1 MNYSSAAGASA
12 ASSLGCLG
20 FAGFFRRGLRLRR
33 KEHGHVLAL
42 KLGRLVKI
50 RYLRALFRKVL
61 EQRFANLGVRHLSAS
76 ETHRDLEAVALVEE
90 LLAVFQ
96 LGVEV
101 VRVDAGGHAYLL
113 DLDNALIL
121 LGFLLL
127 LGLLEAELAVVHNL
141 ADRGLEP
148 GAILTRSRSC
158 SAATFRASSAD
169 MIPSCSP

>member
-1 MNYSSAAGASA
+1 M
-12 ASSLGCLG
+12 
-20 FAGFFRRGLRLRR
+20 
-33 KEHGHVLAL
+33 
-42 KLGRLVKI
+42 
-50 RYLRALFRKVL
+50 
-61 EQRFANLGVRHLSAS
+61 RHLSAS

-127 LGLLEAELAVVHNL
+127 LGLLKAELAVVHNL
-141 ADRGLEP
+141 ADRGI
-148 GAILTRSRSC
+148 GARSDLDQIEVMLGGDLQSFLC
-158 SAATFRASSAD
+158 GHDTELFALSTYQAHFLVKYLFVDLMSSVCD
-169 MIPSCSP
+169 C